1 MVTDL
6 RVSFIICHF
15 KFKSLE
21 TICKRIIITNEYD
34 SLHEILAYVTTHR
47 EYHFSVSDVLRMN
60 RFFWNLYETHATQFF
75 RDHALD
81 RVQSIDLSFACVR
94 IRHFGDTDSSTV
106 FCPHLDTSSSTL
118 PTHVIVIMSIIGM
131 LLRDQYLVVLFVI
144 INRVSFDFRSEW
156 SPGLSHMFGL
166 SPWEHRYLHIQELSN
181 GKRCVLEIL
190 FQFILSRRV
199 TSFVWHNLKLQIR
212 NDLQWYLKYLWNN
225 FVFDD
230 LTRRRNVWVRYIIS
244 CIVSSFLQKT
254 DVIHPVWRQRALQ
267 YVAFFTFLLF
277 F

>member
-1 MVTDL
+1 MSYVWIAFFEIYM
-6 RVSFIICHF
+6 RHMRHNS
-15 KFKSLE
+15 SE
-21 TICKRIIITNEYD
+21 IT
-34 SLHEILAYVTTHR
+34 H
-47 EYHFSVSDVLRMN
+47 
-60 RFFWNLYETHATQFF
+60 
-75 RDHALD
+75 LD

-118 PTHVIVIMSIIGM
+118 PTHVIVIMSIIVCC
-131 LLRDQYLVVLFVI
+131 LRDQYLVVLFVI

-166 SPWEHRYLHIQELSN
+166 SPWEHRYFHIQELSN

-212 NDLQWYLKYLWNN
+212 NDLRGTWNIFGIILCSTIWHVVVMCEYDTLFPVSYHLYSRKLTSFIPYDDSAHYNTSLFLHFFFSYKNTSWWKGLQRVTMTRIHEQDSAETTYQIVRNRSTCHLRVSKY
-225 FVFDD
+225 
-230 LTRRRNVWVRYIIS
+230 
-244 CIVSSFLQKT
+244 
-254 DVIHPVWRQRALQ
+254 DV
-267 YVAFFTFLLF
+267 
-277 F
+277 